1 MEYYLEYEILNDKP
15 GILGDISTLL
25 GNLSINIDTINGVS
39 NNRRGLLIQCNKSDI
54 YETLESN
61 LLLMENIKLIKLREA
76 KLLDRLAVRH
86 GRYIKYNEENKRIF
100 SFLRSELGILVD
112 FLAELLKENKHRLIG
127 IRGSARAGKTESLIA
142 ASVCANKH
150 WIFISSTMIKQ
161 TLRESLMR
169 DEFDSNNVFIIDG
182 IISCQ
187 SRNDRHKQLV
197 REILALDAVK
207 VIEHPDFFCKN
218 SSVKIEDFDYII
230 ELRNYPDEMID
241 SVEII
246 QQMFYGNPDY

>member
-1 MEYYLEYEILNDKP
+1 MEYYLEYEILHDKP
-15 GILGDISTLL
+15 GILGDISSLL
-25 GNLSINIDTINGVS
+25 GELSINIDTINGVS
-39 NNRRGLLIQCNKSDI
+39 NNRRGLLIESENQKI
-54 YETLESN
+54 YETLESK
-61 LLLMENIKLIKLREA
+61 LLDMENIKLIKLREA

-86 GRYIKYNEENKRIF
+86 GRYIKSNEENKRIF

-112 FLAELLKENKHRLIG
+112 FIAELLKENKHKLIG
-127 IRGSARAGKTESLIA
+127 IRGPARAGKTESLIA

-169 DEFDSNNVFIIDG
+169 NEFDTDNVFIIDG

-197 REILALDAVK
+197 REIMALDAVK

-230 ELRNYPDEMID
+230 ELRNYPDEVID

-246 QQMFYGNPDY
+246 QQIYYGNPDY